1 MSAQQPRALLG
12 QVVADATAL
21 LAETPDEIDASE
33 LPNLVNDA
41 VAFHEEDFVDL
52 VGFNEAVNSIIYEPS
67 FRGVV
72 VKPANYEKSRA
83 KFYTLHD
90 AYPYLEIDVN
100 GYKVHVLARRVA
112 IKTRDATPPY
122 NVRSYLVLE
131 VSVTTPR
138 GEGQVE
144 EQVKKQK
151 QAKEK
156 SQKEAQEGTKEK
168 S

>member
-1 MSAQQPRALLG
+1 MSAQQVKPLLG

-33 LPNLVNDA
+33 LPNLVSDA
-41 VAFHEEDFVDL
+41 VALHSEDFVDL
-52 VGFNEAVNSIIYEPS
+52 IGFNEAVNSIIYDTT

-83 KFYTLHD
+83 RFLTLHN

-100 GYKVHVLARRVA
+100 GYKVHILARRVA

-131 VSVTTPR
+131 VSVTKPR
-138 GEGQVE
+138 E
-144 EQVKKQK
+144 EQTEEKEQE
-151 QAKEK
+151 QGEEEEQGGAEEK
-156 SQKEAQEGTKEK
+156 S
-168 S
+168 

>member
-1 MSAQQPRALLG
+1 MSGQQPRALLG

-21 LAETPDEIDASE
+21 MAETPDEIDASE
-33 LPNLVNDA
+33 LPNYVSDA
-41 VAFHEEDFVDL
+41 VAFHEGDLVDL
-52 VGFNEAVNSIIYEPS
+52 IGFNEAVNSIIYDAS

-72 VKPANYEKSRA
+72 VKPANYEKSKA

-112 IKTRDATPPY
+112 IKTRDAAPPY

-131 VSVTTPR
+131 VSVTKPGGR
-138 GEGQVE
+138 Q
-144 EQVKKQK
+144 
-151 QAKEK
+151 
-156 SQKEAQEGTKEK
+156 AQEQEEDGGTEE
-168 S
+168 

>member
-1 MSAQQPRALLG
+1 MSAQQARVLLG

-33 LPNLVNDA
+33 LPNLVSDA
-41 VAFHEEDFVDL
+41 VAFHSEDFVDL
-52 VGFNEAVNSIIYEPS
+52 IGFNEAVNSIIYDAA

-72 VKPANYEKSRA
+72 IKPANYEKSKAHFR
-83 KFYTLHD
+83 TLHD

-100 GYKVHVLARRVA
+100 GYKIHILARRVA

-131 VSVTTPR
+131 VSVTKP
-138 GEGQVE
+138 GERQAQEQTE
-144 EQVKKQK
+144 EQEQGEEEEQGV
-151 QAKEK
+151 AKEK
-156 SQKEAQEGTKEK
+156 S
-168 S
+168 